1 MESRKDFV
9 LIGKEFGPLAP
20 GKTGYTSMLRTKGL
34 EWDIVILISS
44 SLEDQRNYFQLYIGA
59 SRARLKVYLLVE
71 EDLLQEGAPGNP
83 QLI

>member
-1 MESRKDFV
+1 
-9 LIGKEFGPLAP
+9 
-20 GKTGYTSMLRTKGL
+20 
-34 EWDIVILISS
+34 VILISS